1 MLDQI
6 GEDLS
11 GIFLVISH
19 LAAAIRMI
27 EGDDI
32 FQRTGD
38 IFLSQRF
45 HLLDDG
51 IDAADRRNDPDLVT
65 NTGLAVFSEI
75 TLKSSLFA
83 LDIVVINRLIG
94 VVFIGTKRCLD
105 VVGMDVL
112 ASCDIGS
119 RITDQRIVFDD
130 RIALFNIT

>member
-32 FQRTGD
+32 FQRTGN
-38 IFLSQRF
+38 IFLSQCF

-75 TLKSSLFA
+75 TLKGSLFA
-83 LDIVVINRLIG
+83 LDIVIINRLIG
-94 VVFIGTKRCLD
+94 VVFIGTKRSLD
-105 VVGMDVL
+105 VVSMDVL
-112 ASCDIGS
+112 ASCDISS

-130 RIALFNIT
+130 RITLFNIR